1 MFKKFFKQT
10 ITLDMVWSPFNLKR
24 FDYFQFFND
33 DASTKFKQALDIS
46 VKNLLFSVLF
56 QKSVK
61 KI

>member
-1 MFKKFFKQT
+1 MNGMFKKFFKRT

-46 VKNLLFSVLF
+46 VKKFT
-56 QKSVK
+56 
-61 KI
+61 I